1 MAKRTD
7 TGRRRRDVLPGI
19 FMAVVLAIVVAT
31 YWSGL
36 SGGYLF
42 DDFPNIVD
50 NDFIHM
56 ERLTGPELA
65 RAALSSP
72 SSDFKRPLSSLSFAL
87 NHLATGLNP
96 FWMKLTNLA
105 IHLLNGVL
113 VFFLSRQL
121 LEASEGRHA
130 QRSDTLSLLVAA
142 CWLVLPIN
150 LSAVLYVVQR
160 MEAMANVFV
169 LLGLIGYT
177 TGRLR
182 MLADRPGLMICS
194 TSLIIPTF
202 LGMLAK
208 ETAITLPFYAFL
220 VELVVFQWRGS
231 NGGNTRII
239 WLFATLLAI
248 PLIAG
253 LAWLLP
259 PLLQPTAWAFRDFT
273 LGERLLSEARIVCS
287 YLAWTLLP
295 RPDWLAFHHDDF
307 AISTGLLQPW
317 TTLAGIA
324 ALVSLAGLA
333 GIIHKRKPIVALG
346 LAFFLGGH
354 LLTGTVL
361 PLELVYEHRN
371 YFSSFGLM
379 LVVVPLLAADRSEP
393 LAMPR
398 QVVLVMLMIFWITLT
413 AMTAHAWGHPLR
425 LATELAARN
434 PDSPR
439 AQYELGHA
447 YIVTSGYMQ
456 DSPFVPLAREQLTK
470 AALLPHSSILPEQ
483 ALIIINARMGI
494 PAEEAWWD
502 SLERKLAGKT
512 PSIEDVAGLVSLSRC
527 NNEGSCNLP
536 KARMVRAFMAAL
548 AHPDANPLL
557 LSNYAAYARNV
568 LDDPDLAL
576 AMAVEAV
583 NVAPR
588 EPAHLITLIQVLIER
603 GDGDQAAEKLDQ
615 LRNLNLGG
623 RMDAEITVLESLLST
638 SKPFQP

>member
-1 MAKRTD
+1 MTMRAD
-7 TGRRRRDVLPGI
+7 IGCSGRNVLPRVM
-19 FMAVVLAIVVAT
+19 MAVTLALVVAA
-31 YWSGL
+31 YWPGL

-50 NDFIHM
+50 NDSIHM
-56 ERLTGPELA
+56 ERFTESELA

-87 NHLATGLNP
+87 NHWATGLNP

-105 IHLLNGVL
+105 IHLLNGLL

-121 LEASEGRHA
+121 FRASGGSHP
-130 QRSDTLSLLVAA
+130 QRADTLSILVAA

-160 MEAMANVFV
+160 MESIANLFV
-169 LLGLIGYT
+169 LLGLAGYAS
-177 TGRLR
+177 GRLR
-182 MLADRPGLMICS
+182 MLAGQPGLIICS
-194 TSLIIPTF
+194 TSLIVPTF
-202 LGMLAK
+202 LGVLAK

-220 VELVVFQWRGS
+220 IELVVFQWRG
-231 NGGNTRII
+231 NGGRDTRVFL
-239 WLFATLLAI
+239 LFGTLLAI
-248 PLIAG
+248 PLVAG

-273 LGERLLSEARIVCS
+273 LGERLLTEARIVCS

-307 AISTGLLQPW
+307 AVSKGLLQPW

-324 ALVSLAGLA
+324 
-333 GIIHKRKPIVALG
+333 G
-346 LAFFLGGH
+346 LAFLVVAAGTIYKRMPMVAVGLTFFLSGH
-354 LLTGTVL
+354 VLTGTIL

-379 LVVVPLLAADRSEP
+379 LAVVPLLATGRSEP
-393 LAMPR
+393 FAIPR
-398 QVVLVMLMIFWITLT
+398 QVTLALLMINWVTLT
-413 AMTAHAWGHPLR
+413 AMTAYAWGHPLR

-447 YIVTSGYMQ
+447 YIVTSGYRQ

-470 AALLPHSSILPEQ
+470 AARIPHSSILPEQ
-483 ALIIINARMGI
+483 ALIIINARMDA
-494 PAEEAWWD
+494 PVDETWWD
-502 SLERKLAGKT
+502 SLERKLAEKA
-512 PSIEDVAGLVSLSRC
+512 PSMEDVGALVSLSRC
-527 NNEGSCNLP
+527 VNEGSCELP
-536 KARMVRAFMAAL
+536 EAQMVRAFTAAL
-548 AHPDANPLL
+548 VHPDANPLL
-557 LSNYAAYARNV
+557 LSNYAAYATNV
-568 LDDPDLAL
+568 LDDADLAL
-576 AMAVEAV
+576 AMAAEAV

-588 EPAHLITLIQVLIER
+588 EPAHLITLIQILIGR
-603 GDGDQAAEKLDQ
+603 GDSDEAAAKLDQ
-615 LRNLNLGG
+615 LRSLNFGG
-623 RMDAEITVLESLLST
+623 RVDAEIIALEELMED
-638 SKPFQP
+638 Q